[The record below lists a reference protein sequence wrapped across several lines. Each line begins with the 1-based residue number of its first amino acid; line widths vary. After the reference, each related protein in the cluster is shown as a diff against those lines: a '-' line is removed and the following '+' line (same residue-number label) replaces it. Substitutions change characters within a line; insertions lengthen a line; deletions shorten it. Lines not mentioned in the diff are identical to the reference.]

1 MATEKALEYAVT
13 VEQEYGETEFV
24 VKFEQELT
32 KEWLDEWQQVFR
44 NYATMEQ
51 HARHIINI
59 LIRFPVIMPSILI
72 GYGPIKYTGMKSW
85 ELTVWNGKGEP
96 ENVVNIERL
105 PMKQEVKI
113 YGKRKKRKKRR
124 KM

>member
-72 GYGPIKYTGMKSW
+72 GYGPIKYTGMQSW
-85 ELTVWNGKGEP
+85 ELTVWDGKGEP

-124 KM
+124 KV